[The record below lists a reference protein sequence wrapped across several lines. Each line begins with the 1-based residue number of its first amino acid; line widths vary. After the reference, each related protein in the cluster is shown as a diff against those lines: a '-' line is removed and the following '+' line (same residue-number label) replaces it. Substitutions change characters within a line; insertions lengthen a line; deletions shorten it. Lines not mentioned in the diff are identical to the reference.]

1 MTTGLER
8 VPENSQLRRA
18 RAVARLL
25 DSSIPIPGTGR
36 RIGIDPILGL
46 IPFVGDFGGAILSGY
61 IVLAAAQAGA
71 PTVTLIRMIGNVG
84 LDSLVGAVPLLGDLF
99 DAAWKANSKN
109 VALLERHV
117 ADASAGNAPTNP
129 YRLVSIV
136 LVISA
141 IAAIGLFSF
150 VGYLVYLAATHSIA
164 GR

>member
-1 MTTGLER
+1 MTTSLEHI
-8 VPENSQLRRA
+8 PENSQLRRA

-71 PTVTLIRMIGNVG
+71 PTLTLVRMIGNVG

-117 ADASAGNAPTNP
+117 AGVSAGNAPTNP

-150 VGYLVYLAATHSIA
+150 VGYLVYLAATHSIG